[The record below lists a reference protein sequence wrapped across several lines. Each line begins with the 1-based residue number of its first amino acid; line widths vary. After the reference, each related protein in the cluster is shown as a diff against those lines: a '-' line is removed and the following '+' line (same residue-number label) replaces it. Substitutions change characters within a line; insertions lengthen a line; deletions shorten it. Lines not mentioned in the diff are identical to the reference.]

1 MNFRRGLLFSAGLAG
16 AAYLVKLFF
25 RKDIARYNSLAE
37 MSGDKPL
44 IAEQIDRFKQLIGAG
59 GRNGPH

>member
-1 MNFRRGLLFSAGLAG
+1 MNFRRGLLVSVGLAG

-25 RKDIARYNSLAE
+25 QKDIARYNSLAE

-44 IAEQIDRFKQLIGAG
+44 LAEQLDRFKQLVGA
-59 GRNGPH
+59 GRNGPS